1 MIYFIGA
8 GPGDPELLTLKAHR
22 LLKQADLVLY
32 AGSLVPLQV
41 MDCCREDAVKVDSAP
56 MVLEDIVAMMTDYH
70 QRGKLVVRLHTGDP
84 SLYGAIGEQMEALDK
99 LGVPYEIVPGV
110 SSFLAAAAAVKREY
124 TVPGGSQTVIITRL
138 AGRTPVPPEQ
148 SLADLARHRGSMAIF
163 LSVGMARRVQE
174 ELLQGYDAATPVAVV
189 ERVSWPEERVVQG
202 TLGQL
207 ARLIEEAGIT
217 RTALI
222 LVGDFLVSRG
232 RSLLYDAGFVHGYRE
247 GE

>member
-1 MIYFIGA
+1 
-8 GPGDPELLTLKAHR
+8 
-22 LLKQADLVLY
+22 
-32 AGSLVPLQV
+32 
-41 MDCCREDAVKVDSAP
+41 
-56 MVLEDIVAMMTDYH
+56 
-70 QRGKLVVRLHTGDP
+70 
-84 SLYGAIGEQMEALDK
+84 
-99 LGVPYEIVPGV
+99 
-110 SSFLAAAAAVKREY
+110 
-124 TVPGGSQTVIITRL
+124 
-138 AGRTPVPPEQ
+138 
-148 SLADLARHRGSMAIF
+148 MAIF